1 MIDIVARIAEQKIEE
16 AIRKGELDNLPGAGK
31 PLKLEDDAN
40 VPAELRTSFKILKN
54 AGYIPAEMEEIKEI
68 RSLRTLVRTMDD
80 SIERAQTI
88 KELNFKLLRFN
99 MTRNRPL
106 NLEAL
111 PEYEDRVLQKI
122 SP

>member
-31 PLKLEDDAN
+31 PLKLDDDTN

-68 RSLRTLVRTMDD
+68 RSLKTLVKTMDD
-80 SIERAQTI
+80 NVERELTI
-88 KELNFKLLRFN
+88 KELNFKLLSFN

-111 PEYEDRVLQKI
+111 PEYEDRVIQKI
-122 SP
+122 SR